1 MMKAA
6 ASHDGVHTKDEVD
19 AFIYGECGSRVCV
32 CMCVCVSVCVGVSL
46 SVCVCVCVCVNAC
59 VIACVNVRA
68 VTQLR
73 VQVCVKIFFAHSVSV

>member
-1 MMKAA
+1 MR
-6 ASHDGVHTKDEVD
+6 VH
-19 AFIYGECGSRVCV
+19 AC
-32 CMCVCVSVCVGVSL
+32 
-46 SVCVCVCVCVNAC
+46 VCVCVCRCVTECVCVRVCVNAC